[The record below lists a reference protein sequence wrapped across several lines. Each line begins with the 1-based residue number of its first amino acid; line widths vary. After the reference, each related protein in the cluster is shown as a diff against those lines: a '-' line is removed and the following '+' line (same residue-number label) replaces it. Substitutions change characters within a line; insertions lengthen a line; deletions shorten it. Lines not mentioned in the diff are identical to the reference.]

1 VCCDTFLTFE
11 HLDCGFVVSLWRLV
25 VISLCNVGGQTDRV
39 EFLGKPV
46 TTSVPSISIKFHAN
60 AEQLEEL
67 YGSDDEHPTSESAVG
82 SSGSQGKEL

>member
-1 VCCDTFLTFE
+1 MSKKKDGKITLGM
-11 HLDCGFVVSLWRLV
+11 LK
-25 VISLCNVGGQTDRV
+25 
-39 EFLGKPV
+39 GKPV

>member
-1 VCCDTFLTFE
+1 MDQQ
-11 HLDCGFVVSLWRLV
+11 HK
-25 VISLCNVGGQTDRV
+25 
-39 EFLGKPV
+39 GKPV